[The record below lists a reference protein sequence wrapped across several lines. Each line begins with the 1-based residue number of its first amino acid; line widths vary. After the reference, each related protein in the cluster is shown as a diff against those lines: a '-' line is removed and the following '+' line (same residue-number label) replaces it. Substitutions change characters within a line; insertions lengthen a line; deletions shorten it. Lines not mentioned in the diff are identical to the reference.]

1 MLKIRRIRQNFLQVM
16 MIVMM
21 MLLLLL
27 LLVMAIV
34 LLLLLLAIVS
44 TYLCWGTG
52 RASGGQIRK
61 QHAEVE
67 VAACAAH
74 RYRDSTRSLHDV
86 LVRFLMRL

>member
-27 LLVMAIV
+27 VMAIV
-34 LLLLLLAIVS
+34 LLLLAIVS

>member
-21 MLLLLL
+21 MLLL